1 MLNNLVRV
9 YTYRTFQTMYMDWA
23 IKSYN
28 EGKEKAMWEN
38 LFEWMENKYQA
49 DKLFIENK
57 DIFKQIL
64 VSQGQHKTGK
74 I

>member
-1 MLNNLVRV
+1 
-9 YTYRTFQTMYMDWA
+9 MDWA